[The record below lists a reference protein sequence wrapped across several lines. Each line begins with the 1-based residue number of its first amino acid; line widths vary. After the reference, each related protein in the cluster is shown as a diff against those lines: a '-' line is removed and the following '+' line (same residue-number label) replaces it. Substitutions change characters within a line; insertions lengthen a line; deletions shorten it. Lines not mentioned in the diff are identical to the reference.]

1 MGQTEIYQHFNRE
14 DHEFIDRCIELS
26 ERVVERYSVEVTGF
40 LNPHQVTILRNVAAS
55 YQLQVFVS
63 SDEQKMEY
71 AKVIVAPDYYQL
83 DPSDFDLA
91 LLEMVY
97 ASKFHHLTHSQVLGT
112 IVHQL
117 GVERKSFGDI
127 LTSEGKIQVFVE
139 QRFVHYFMDHIQKIS
154 RVPVKLREVPLSE
167 QMIVE
172 EESQQRDILVSSY
185 RLDKVIAETFKL
197 SRSQASQLISSGLV
211 KVNYATTSNVSYT
224 VGLNDLV
231 SVRRF
236 GRLKIV
242 SENGISKSGKY
253 KVTVEVLLSK
263 K

>member
-1 MGQTEIYQHFNRE
+1 MKQKEIYQHFHPE

-26 ERVVERYSVEVTGF
+26 ERVIERYSVEVTSF

-55 YQLQVFVS
+55 YPLQVFVS
-63 SDEQKMEY
+63 SDDRKMEY

-83 DPSDFDLA
+83 DPSDFDLS
-91 LLEMVY
+91 LLEITY
-97 ASKFHHLTHSQVLGT
+97 SSKFHQLTHSQVLGT

-117 GVERKSFGDI
+117 GVDRKSFGDI
-127 LTSEGKIQVFVE
+127 LMGDGRIQVFVE
-139 QRFVHYFMDHIQKIS
+139 QRFALYFMNHVQKIS
-154 RVPVKLREVPLSE
+154 RVPVKIKEVPLS
-167 QMIVE
+167 QQLILE
-172 EESQQRDILVSSY
+172 EESQSRDILVSSY
-185 RLDKVIAETFKL
+185 RLDKVISAGFKL
-197 SRSQASQLISSGLV
+197 SRSQASQLVSSGLV
-211 KVNYATTSNVSYT
+211 KVNYATTSNVSYA

-253 KVTVEVLLSK
+253 KITVEVLLSK

>member
-55 YQLQVFVS
+55 YQL
-63 SDEQKMEY
+63 
-71 AKVIVAPDYYQL
+71 KVIVAPDYYQL

-97 ASKFHHLTHSQVLGT
+97 ASKFHHLSHSQVLGT

-127 LTSEGKIQVFVE
+127 LTSDGKIQVFVE
-139 QRFVHYFMDHIQKIS
+139 QRFVPYFMDHIQKIS
-154 RVPVKLREVPLSE
+154 RVPVRLREVPLSE

-172 EESQQRDILVSSY
+172 EESQQRDILVSSF
-185 RLDKVIAETFKL
+185 RLDKVIAGTFKL

-211 KVNYATTSNVSYT
+211 KVNYATTSNVSYA
-224 VGLNDLV
+224 VSLNDLV

-253 KVTVEVLLSK
+253 KLTVEVLLSK

>member
-55 YQLQVFVS
+55 YQLQVFAS

-97 ASKFHHLTHSQVLGT
+97 ASKFHHLTHSQVL
-112 IVHQL
+112 
-117 GVERKSFGDI
+117 
-127 LTSEGKIQVFVE
+127 VE
-139 QRFVHYFMDHIQKIS
+139 QRFVPYFMDHIQKIS

-185 RLDKVIAETFKL
+185 RLDKVIAGTFKL
-197 SRSQASQLISSGLV
+197 SRSQASQLIRSGLV
-211 KVNYATTSNVSYT
+211 KVNYATTSNVSYA

>member
-55 YQLQVFVS
+55 YQLQVFAS

-127 LTSEGKIQVFVE
+127 LTRDGKIQVFVE
-139 QRFVHYFMDHIQKIS
+139 QRFVPYFMDHI
-154 RVPVKLREVPLSE
+154 
-167 QMIVE
+167 
-172 EESQQRDILVSSY
+172 QRDILVSSF
-185 RLDKVIAETFKL
+185 RLDKVIAGTFKL

-211 KVNYATTSNVSYT
+211 KVNYATTSNVSYA

>member
-55 YQLQVFVS
+55 YQLQAFAS

-127 LTSEGKIQVFVE
+127 LTSDGKIQVFVE
-139 QRFVHYFMDHIQKIS
+139 QRLVHSFMELIQKMS
-154 RVPVKLREVPLSE
+154 RVPV
-167 QMIVE
+167 
-172 EESQQRDILVSSY
+172 
-185 RLDKVIAETFKL
+185 
-197 SRSQASQLISSGLV
+197 
-211 KVNYATTSNVSYT
+211 
-224 VGLNDLV
+224 
-231 SVRRF
+231 
-236 GRLKIV
+236 
-242 SENGISKSGKY
+242 
-253 KVTVEVLLSK
+253 
-263 K
+263 